1 MNYKD
6 ELIANVKKLTQEGK
20 GILAADESTGTLK
33 KKFDKINLEC
43 SDENRRAYRELL
55 ITTEGLEQ
63 YISGIIL
70 FEETVYQ
77 KTAQG
82 EAFIEILN
90 KKGITPGIKLDKGMA
105 QLSWNPE
112 ETFTKGFDTLDE
124 RAAAFYKAGCRFAK
138 WRNVLK
144 LGKDMPSDLSIRET
158 SYTLA
163 RYAHICQRNGL
174 VPIVEPEL
182 LTDGEHSIEVCADTS
197 RKIFKTVFKA
207 CEEYGVIFEGCL
219 FKPHMITQGA
229 QNQSQTSAQ
238 EIAKHTFAV
247 LNDTLPEKL
256 GGVFFL
262 SGGQSELQAT
272 ANLNAINKEKLK
284 HGKHWHLSFSYGRAL
299 QNSVVA
305 AWNGKPE
312 NVKKAQEVLIQ
323 RAKMNFKACKGEYN
337 PSEESSDF
345 KDESMYEKNYSY

>member
-1 MNYKD
+1 MHHKE
-6 ELIANVKKLTQEGK
+6 ELITTITKLTQEGK

-33 KKFDKINLEC
+33 KKFDKINFEC

-55 ITTEGLEQ
+55 MTTEGLEQ

-70 FEETVYQ
+70 YEETVSQ
-77 KTAQG
+77 KTSNG
-82 EAFIEILN
+82 EAFIDILN
-90 KKGITPGIKLDKGMA
+90 KKGIVPGIKLDKGMA
-105 QLSWNPE
+105 PLSWNQE
-112 ETFTKGFDTLDE
+112 ESFTKGFDDLDE
-124 RAAAFYKAGCRFAK
+124 RAADFYKAGCRFAK

-144 LGKDMPSDLSIRET
+144 LGKDMPSELSIRET

-182 LTDGEHSIEVCADTS
+182 LTDGDHSIEVCADTS
-197 RKIFKTVFKA
+197 RRIFKAVFKA

-229 QNQSQTSAQ
+229 QNQGQTSAQ
-238 EIAKHTFAV
+238 DIGKHTFAV
-247 LNDTLPEKL
+247 LNDTLPQNL

-272 ANLNAINKEKLK
+272 ANLNIINKEKAQ
-284 HGKHWHLSFSYGRAL
+284 HGKKWHLSFSFGRAL
-299 QNSVVA
+299 QNTVVS
-305 AWNGKPE
+305 AWGGKAE
-312 NVKKAQEVLIQ
+312 NIKKAQNVLIQ
-323 RAKMNFKACKGEYN
+323 RAKMNFNACKGVYN
-337 PSEESSDF
+337 PAEETADF